1 MRRQPGIGISVLIP
15 TDHQV
20 SARYNC
26 DTAGSLRRA
35 TRSHSRNWYRAW
47 GSLPCLR
54 CSANRMVLKVRDNSE
69 NDAER
74 TMLMLWRMKRGAG
87 MMAATY
93 SNADFNFGSP
103 SVGDP
108 KRDRR
113 RAIV

>member
-1 MRRQPGIGISVLIP
+1 MGL
-15 TDHQV
+15 
-20 SARYNC
+20 A
-26 DTAGSLRRA
+26 SLLA
-35 TRSHSRNWYRAW
+35 LLGY
-47 GSLPCLR
+47 
-54 CSANRMVLKVRDNSE
+54 RMVLKVLDNSG

-103 SVGDP
+103 SAGDP

-113 RAIV
+113 RAIVGLSS